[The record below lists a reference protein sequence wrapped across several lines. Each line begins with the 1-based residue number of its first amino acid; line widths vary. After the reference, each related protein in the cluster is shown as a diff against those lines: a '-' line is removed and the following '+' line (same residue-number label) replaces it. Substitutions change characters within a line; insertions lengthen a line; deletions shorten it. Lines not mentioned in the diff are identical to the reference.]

1 MHILKWRD
9 GCLSSAADNK
19 AFLSLLRES
28 QETTRESET
37 EIIKP
42 NVEWLIYAK
51 FKDMWI
57 A

>member
-1 MHILKWRD
+1 MHILKWRN
-9 GCLSSAADNK
+9 GCLSNVADNK

-42 NVEWLIYAK
+42 KVE
-51 FKDMWI
+51 
-57 A
+57 

>member
-9 GCLSSAADNK
+9 GCLSNVADNK
-19 AFLSLLRES
+19 AFLSPLRES

-42 NVEWLIYAK
+42 KGECLIYAK
-51 FKDMWI
+51 FKEMWI
-57 A
+57 G

>member
-9 GCLSSAADNK
+9 GCLSNVADNK
-19 AFLSLLRES
+19 AFLSPLRES

-42 NVEWLIYAK
+42 KVE
-51 FKDMWI
+51 
-57 A
+57 